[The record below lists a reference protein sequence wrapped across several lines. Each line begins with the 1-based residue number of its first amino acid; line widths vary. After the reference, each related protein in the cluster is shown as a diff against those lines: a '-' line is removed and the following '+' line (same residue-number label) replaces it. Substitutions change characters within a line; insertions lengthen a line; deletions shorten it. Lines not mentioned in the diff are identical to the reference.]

1 MSWWPWI
8 VLIIATVD
16 VASALSKII
25 AGYREVQP
33 GATQFSEYF
42 ATIAPFNLRNGKC
55 ARQRRILLCE
65 MRCSC
70 PKIGRKIA
78 WGTLFVA
85 GATRYL
91 KLVAPC
97 L

>member
-25 AGYREVQP
+25 AGHCEVQP

-42 ATIAPFNLRNGKC
+42 MTLAPFNL
-55 ARQRRILLCE
+55 
-65 MRCSC
+65 
-70 PKIGRKIA
+70 
-78 WGTLFVA
+78 
-85 GATRYL
+85 
-91 KLVAPC
+91 
-97 L
+97 